1 MELNFNWKYK
11 DYELRA
17 CPKRLVKFEDDEQ
30 NETIDL
36 IKWQT
41 HKEDGKR
48 YCFSLAYWKR
58 DKEGFDLALVGTRVF
73 EEIEEDDLEIVWEQ
87 LHTAQLVLDR
97 FWDTEYK
104 LNQKKY

>member
-17 CPKRLVKFEDDEQ
+17 CPKHLVRFSDDEE

-41 HKEDGKR
+41 
-48 YCFSLAYWKR
+48 
-58 DKEGFDLALVGTRVF
+58 DKEGFDLILVGTRVF
-73 EEIEEDDLEIVWEQ
+73 DEIEEDDLEMVWDQ

-104 LNQKKY
+104 LNRKEWR

>member
-17 CPKRLVKFEDDEQ
+17 CPKILARLNKEDQ

-36 IKWQT
+36 IKWGA
-41 HKEDGKR
+41 HNDGEK

-58 DKEGFDLALVGTRVF
+58 GSEGFDLSLVGSRVF
-73 EEIEEDDLEIVWEQ
+73 EYIDEEDLEIVWEQ
-87 LHTAQLVLDR
+87 YVYSVILVVDLV
-97 FWDTEYK
+97 EV
-104 LNQKKY
+104 QK

>member
-17 CPKRLVKFEDDEQ
+17 CPKTLARLNKEDQ

-48 YCFSLAYWKR
+48 Y
-58 DKEGFDLALVGTRVF
+58 
-73 EEIEEDDLEIVWEQ
+73 
-87 LHTAQLVLDR
+87 
-97 FWDTEYK
+97 
-104 LNQKKY
+104 

>member
-17 CPKRLVKFEDDEQ
+17 CPKHLVRFSDEEE

-58 DKEGFDLALVGTRVF
+58 GSEGFDLSLVGSRVF
-73 EEIEEDDLEIVWEQ
+73 EYIEEYDLEVVWKQ
-87 LHTAQLVLDR
+87 LHAAQLVLDN

-104 LNQKKY
+104 LKHQL